1 MEALHARIRVHELH
15 EARRHVATFGTSQA
29 RAEMN
34 RRDESTAPPA
44 YSRRIFRRMIRRMI
58 RRRDLYCCLS
68 VCAAARINDI

>member
-44 YSRRIFRRMIRRMI
+44 YSRRISGEF
-58 RRRDLYCCLS
+58 S
-68 VCAAARINDI
+68 GG